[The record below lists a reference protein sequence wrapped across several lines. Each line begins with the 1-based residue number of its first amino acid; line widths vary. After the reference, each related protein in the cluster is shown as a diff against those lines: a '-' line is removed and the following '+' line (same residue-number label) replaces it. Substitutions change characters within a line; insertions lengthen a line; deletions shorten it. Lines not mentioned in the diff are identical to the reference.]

1 MNPIFN
7 KTIIYFVLGGVC
19 SFIVLSFFHDGL
31 DTTRSLQSYIV
42 PILVGYVVGSIMG
55 LMKSNLSQRSKRSE
69 EFFLNIIET
78 LAVTIDERDEY
89 THGHS
94 RRVTAMA
101 LHLGAKMGLMFKDLQ
116 QLKLA
121 ALLHDIGKIG
131 ISDSVL
137 LKPGKLTGDE
147 FSQKEEHPEKG
158 ARILERMRDGRIVE
172 VIKCVRNHHERYD
185 GTGYPDS
192 LKGDEIPLFARI
204 VAVADSYDAMTS
216 DRPYQEAMTTQDA
229 VAEVVK
235 EAGKQFD
242 PEVVSAFVSLMGD
255 KQHPKECPYVNS
267 CRLFPKII
275 EREISKAYEMQYCK
289 ANYQGCKRFNLA
301 KDGKQIPDTLL
312 PDGEM
317 FLQQRSKKK

>member
-1 MNPIFN
+1 VHTFFN
-7 KTIIYFVLGGVC
+7 KTIVYFVLGGVC

-31 DTTRSLQSYIV
+31 DTTINFQSYIV
-42 PILVGYVVGSIMG
+42 PILIGGLIGSIMG
-55 LMKSNLSQRSKRSE
+55 LMQSRLGQRTKRSE

-78 LAVTIDERDEY
+78 LAVTIDERDGY

-101 LHLGAKMGLMFKDLQ
+101 LHLGTKMGLRFQDLQ

-131 ISDSVL
+131 MSDSVL
-137 LKPGKLTGDE
+137 HKPGRLTGDE
-147 FSQKEEHPEKG
+147 SSQKEEHPQNG

-172 VIKCVRNHHERYD
+172 VIKCVRHHHERYD

-192 LKGDEIPLFARI
+192 LKGEAIPLFARI

-216 DRPYQEAMTTQDA
+216 DRPYQEAMTTEEA
-229 VAEVVK
+229 VAEIVK
-235 EAGKQFD
+235 GAGTQFE
-242 PEVVSAFVSLMGD
+242 PEIVKSFVSLMGD
-255 KQHPKECPYVNS
+255 KQHPKECPFVDS

-275 EREISKAYEMQYCK
+275 EREISKAYEMQYCT
-289 ANYQGCKRFNLA
+289 ANYQGCKRFTLA
-301 KDGKQIPDTLL
+301 AKGRSVSDSLL

-317 FLQQRSKKK
+317 F